1 MEASRKEEQFN
12 QLVFENQAII
22 HKICRVY
29 CVLEQD
35 REDLFQ
41 EIVFNLWKGFTSFRN
56 ESAFST
62 WLYRV
67 ALNTAITQKKK
78 NRSRLGREV
87 KMREILPGNNREE
100 IMEQE
105 LQIGALYKGIQQLKK
120 VEKAI
125 ILLYLEE
132 KTYQEIA
139 DITGLTKTNVSV
151 KLVRI
156 KAKLE
161 KLVKSI
167 LSNS

>member
-1 MEASRKEEQFN
+1 MEASKREEEFN

-22 HKICRVY
+22 HKICRIY
-29 CVLEQD
+29 GVLPQD

-41 EIVFNLWKGFTSFRN
+41 EIIFNLWKGFASFRN
-56 ESAFST
+56 EAAFST

-78 NRSRLGREV
+78 SRNRLGMEV
-87 KMREILPGNNREE
+87 MLTDSYSNENKDE
-100 IMEQE
+100 IMEHHVQVR
-105 LQIGALYKGIQQLKK
+105 ALYKGIQQLKK

>member
-1 MEASRKEEQFN
+1 MEASRREEEFN

-29 CVLEQD
+29 CVFPQD

-41 EIVFNLWKGFTSFRN
+41 EIVFNLWKGFASFRN
-56 ESAFST
+56 EAAFST

-78 NRSRLGREV
+78 NRNRLGREV
-87 KMREILPGNNREE
+87 KLRDTYTGDAKDEIL
-100 IMEQE
+100 EQE
-105 LQIGALYKGIQQLKK
+105 IQVRALYKGIQQLKK

-151 KLVRI
+151 RLVRI
-156 KAKLE
+156 KTKLE
-161 KLVKSI
+161 KLVKAI
-167 LSNS
+167 LSNT